1 MCGGSVTDGSVEYWL
16 CGMDT
21 ICLPRAGAV
30 GCVSALLLNGG
41 KALRGCRE
49 SGRAAVSERDN
60 KRSSIVNV

>member
-1 MCGGSVTDGSVEYWL
+1 MCGGSVTDGSGEYWL

-21 ICLPRAGAV
+21 ICLPRAG
-30 GCVSALLLNGG
+30 CVSELLNGG